1 MDGGVPQWSG
11 GKVEPGQPCM
21 EGTTGL
27 SAPHFMFGGCPSLPD
42 SDLHLRELLPT
53 GPFAMTSPGETAE
66 AGHLPVRGDLA
77 HIRLAGRYFVPH
89 YAVPM
94 PRWLADEAML
104 RKAGK
109 ADAEAVEVLAAGTL
123 FNVLDIAGG
132 WAWGQVG
139 EHGFVGYL
147 PVDRLEDRRG

>member
-1 MDGGVPQWSG
+1 MS
-11 GKVEPGQPCM
+11 EI
-21 EGTTGL
+21 
-27 SAPHFMFGGCPSLPD
+27 SAPIFVFSGSPSLSSND
-42 SDLHLRELLPT
+42 SHLRNGSQQGAFTLS
-53 GPFAMTSPGETAE
+53 GPGATAE

-94 PRWLADEAML
+94 PHAARAGGATL

-109 ADAEAVEVLAAGTL
+109 PEAESLYALGEGES
-123 FNVLDIAGG
+123 FDVLDIAGG

-139 EHGFVGYL
+139 EHGFVGYIAM
-147 PVDRLEDRRG
+147 DELESRAQ